1 MKKIPDINIQLEMR
15 KSHLFS
21 AFDEKQFKQILAY
34 TSIKK
39 LEEGKSLFIEGDEFK
54 HIFLLISGNIKLTK
68 IAANGQ
74 EKIFNIFNAG
84 ESFAE
89 AIMLMGKKTYPIS
102 AVALNSVTIVAI
114 DAVHYRKMLSESID
128 VCFQLMTAMSQ
139 RIHWLVNEVNRLSLH
154 DATFRLVTFL
164 LEKKLTSS
172 NIIHCQVPKNVIASR
187 LSIKPETLSRI
198 LKKLSDKKLIKT
210 NNNNYIEILDVEQLK
225 NMIL

>member
-1 MKKIPDINIQLEMR
+1 MKNIPDINIQLEMR

-21 AFDEKQFKQILAY
+21 AFDEKQFQLILAY
-34 TSIKK
+34 TCIKK
-39 LEEGKSLFIEGDEFK
+39 LETAEVLFSQGEEFK
-54 HIFLLISGNIKLTK
+54 QIFLLISGNIKLTK
-68 IAANGQ
+68 ITANGQ
-74 EKIFNIFNAG
+74 EKIFTIFNAG

-114 DAVHYRKMLSESID
+114 DAVHYKQMLSESID
-128 VCFQLMTAMSQ
+128 VCFQLMAAMSQ
-139 RIHWLVNEVNRLSLH
+139 KMHWLINEVNRLSLH

-164 LEKKLTSS
+164 LDKKPKTS
-172 NIIHCQVPKNVIASR
+172 NIIYCQVPKNVIASR

-210 NNNNYIEILDVEQLK
+210 NNNFIEILDVEQLK
-225 NMIL
+225 NIIF